1 MWQPPL
7 PNNGKVRVE
16 ISANVTST
24 VFLDHYVTLN
34 ISPFIEVENVKL
46 YLYSMI
52 VNGNSTVL
60 MPKLYLDEYITDV
73 QLNYYQIDEVEIFG
87 GVVES
92 YGHLSFV
99 NYLPQFAPPNW
110 NVNSFPRSFIYK
122 GIKIGATSIHQE
134 VLTYSVD
141 LDKEDLVIWKNGIK
155 FTGRLNRDKKFNIDG
170 FTLVIFDF
178 IKAEFYGELL
188 PVEQIDDYVEL
199 KPKGD

>member
-1 MWQPPL
+1 MWYPSL
-7 PNNGKVRVE
+7 PNKGKVRVE
-16 ISANVTST
+16 IHSNVSTT

-34 ISPFIEVENVKL
+34 ISLFTEFENVKL
-46 YLYSMI
+46 YLYSMT

-73 QLNYYQIDEVEIFG
+73 QLNYSQIDELEIFG

-92 YGHLSFV
+92 YGHLPFV
-99 NYLPQFAPPNW
+99 NYLPQLAPPNR

-122 GIKIGATSIHQE
+122 GIKIGTTSIHQE

-155 FTGRLNRDKKFNIDG
+155 FTGRLNRDKKFNVDG
-170 FTLVIFDF
+170 FTLVYFDF

-188 PVEQIDDYVEL
+188 PTEQIDDYIEL